1 MALAWKEIYETGNDR
16 IDSQHKKIFEMTNR
30 LEAMLAGTE
39 AFDPGSVMRY
49 LDMYVSIHFC
59 YEESCM
65 FTAKCRVHKVNR
77 DAHVRFMELFD
88 KMQARFKKD
97 GPTREFVQELYDA
110 IAEWIVQHI
119 CKIDINLR
127 ETNQAAA

>member
-1 MALAWKEIYETGNDR
+1 MALAWKEIYETGNQR

-39 AFDPGSVMRY
+39 TFDPGSVMRY

-59 YEESCM
+59 YEEACM
-65 FTAKCRVHKVNR
+65 FAAKCRVHKVNR
-77 DAHVRFMELFD
+77 DAHGRFMELFD

-127 ETNQAAA
+127 EASQAAA